1 MSDEIKKEL
10 QEELEKETPTV
21 EAPQEG
27 DATGELQEVDKDT
40 VSDKQ
45 VEEGEGTGEEVG
57 DEAPEGDKQTEE
69 LVEQENSSTE
79 EPPKTDEE
87 ITDTEKENPLPS
99 VEAPEEKATIE
110 ENSEGTP
117 PNELD
122 TLRAENEELKY
133 QKAITET
140 IDKYRETVAKNAKDL
155 QDFNA
160 QVDNFIVEKCR
171 RYGVPTDMDFE
182 TMRSSAP
189 DKYNILMNILN
200 EAEQARQ
207 DAIMEVRNEERKA
220 AQNIVFLAAGEE
232 MKKYDLT
239 EKELEEASSTFVR
252 IAHETGIRDLKEDLA
267 TKVELAVA
275 RAKMIAGDVKKV
287 AKEVSEAVEA
297 AKEVVEDTVQAV
309 KDVKGV
315 TKKSLDAYKEDASVG
330 ETNAATPI
338 TKANVMKIYN
348 TLPTEDRLDFYKN
361 NMKLINEVMQEQ
373 GGVPYSKRRIG

>member
-10 QEELEKETPTV
+10 QEELEKETSTA
-21 EAPQEG
+21 ETPQEG
-27 DATGELQEVDKDT
+27 DATGELQEADKNVD
-40 VSDKQ
+40 SDKQ
-45 VEEGEGTGEEVG
+45 VEEGEGTGEETG
-57 DEAPEGDKQTEE
+57 DEAPEGDKQEP
-69 LVEQENSSTE
+69 VEQENSSTE
-79 EPPKTDEE
+79 EPSKIDEE
-87 ITDTEKENPLPS
+87 VVDTEKENTLPS
-99 VEAPEEKATIE
+99 VEATEENGMVE

-182 TMRSSAP
+182 AMRSSAP

-267 TKVELAVA
+267 AKVELAVA

-287 AKEVSEAVEA
+287 AKEVSEAVDA

-309 KDVKGV
+309 KDVKEV